1 MDKLMTR
8 KELAEMLGLSPA
20 TLARWKRAGEDS
32 PPCIKIGKSVR
43 YRREDVMEWLYR
55 RAGLDA
61 AAVTCEQRT

>member
-20 TLARWKRAGEDS
+20 TLARWKWAGEDS

-55 RAGLDA
+55 RAGLNDA
-61 AAVTCEQRT
+61 AVSHEERT

>member
-20 TLARWKRAGEDS
+20 TLARWKWAGEDS

-61 AAVTCEQRT
+61 AAVTYEQRT